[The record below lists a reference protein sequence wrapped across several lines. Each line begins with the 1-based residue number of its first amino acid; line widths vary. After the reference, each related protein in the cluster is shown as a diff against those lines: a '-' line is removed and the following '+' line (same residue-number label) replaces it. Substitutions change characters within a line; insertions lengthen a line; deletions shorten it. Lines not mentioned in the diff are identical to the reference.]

1 MGILQELIIIFTL
14 AVSVVYIC
22 NRLNIPSI
30 IGFLIT
36 GVVAGSGIL
45 GISSNPD
52 DVHILSEVGIILL
65 LFTIGLEF
73 SIKNLMQIGRTVLLG
88 GTLQVLLTIGVI
100 TGTLFYAKGFNQS
113 LFYGFL
119 VALSST
125 AIVMKIYQEK
135 LELDTPHGRV
145 VLAILIFQD
154 IIVVPM
160 MLITPVLAGVQGG
173 SGNTLFIMA
182 LKCAGLILFVFAM
195 LKWIAPWIFYQLART
210 RSRELFILGS
220 VVTCFAVAGLT
231 YYIGLSLELGAF
243 LAGLIIS
250 ETEYSYE
257 TMGNIIPFRD
267 VFASIFFISIGML
280 IDIRFMLGSWQVVL
294 GGGAAI
300 ITIKFLIAVISVLLL
315 GFTLRTSILVGF
327 ALSQIGEFSF
337 ILSKVGYDYK
347 ILNAFEYQTILS
359 MSIITM
365 VFSSFILNYSTP
377 LITRLMKAPLLAW
390 LDKKTY
396 SMSSIAKEPEDR
408 NLNDHLIIIGYGI
421 NGRNVSRSARIA
433 GIPYLII
440 ETNPET
446 VIRELAK
453 GEKIIYGD
461 ASNEEVLRH
470 ANIDEARVLVTTV
483 PDAPSARRVIAT
495 ARKLNPE
502 VYIIARTRFVKEVN
516 DLFILGASEVIP
528 EEFETS
534 VEIFTRLLRKFNIP
548 QNDINSLVD
557 IVRSDGYQMF
567 RTASIES
574 ITPADQRN
582 LIKGMEMVSYR
593 VEKGSAADGRSMLDL
608 AIRKKYGVTVLAI
621 YQGGDV
627 IHNPDGDAVL
637 NTDDIV
643 MLVGMPAQ
651 VSDAC
656 EIFKAPLLLG

>member
-1 MGILQELIIIFTL
+1 MGILQELIIIFSL
-14 AVSVVYIC
+14 AVTVVYIC

-36 GVVAGSGIL
+36 GVLAGSGLL
-45 GISSNPD
+45 GITSNPD

-100 TGTLFYAKGFNQS
+100 TGTLFYVNGFNQS

-119 VALSST
+119 IALSST

-160 MLITPVLAGVQGG
+160 MLITPVLAGVEGN
-173 SGNTLFIMA
+173 SDNTLLLFG
-182 LKCAGLILFVFAM
+182 LKSVGLIAFVFAM

-231 YYIGLSLELGAF
+231 FYIGLSLELGAF

-294 GGGAAI
+294 GGGLAI
-300 ITIKFLIAVISVLLL
+300 ILVKFIIAIISVLLL
-315 GFTLRTSILVGF
+315 GFSLRTSILVGF

-347 ILNAFEYQTILS
+347 ILNSIEYQTILS

-377 LITRLMKAPLLAW
+377 LINKLMKTPLLSW
-390 LDKKTY
+390 IDRKTY
-396 SMSSIAKEPEDR
+396 SMSSIAKEPDDH

-446 VIRELAK
+446 VIKELAK

-470 ANIDEARVLVTTV
+470 ANILVARVLVTTV

-495 ARKLNPE
+495 ARKLNPD

-516 DLFILGASEVIP
+516 DLFALGASEVIP

-548 QNDINSLVD
+548 ENDITSLVD
-557 IVRSDGYQMF
+557 IVRSDGYHML

-593 VEKGSAADGRSMLDL
+593 VEGGSSADGRSILDL

-621 YQGGDV
+621 YNGGDV

-637 NTDDIV
+637 NADDIV

-651 VSDAC
+651 VRNVC
-656 EIFKAPLLLG
+656 EMFKTSQ